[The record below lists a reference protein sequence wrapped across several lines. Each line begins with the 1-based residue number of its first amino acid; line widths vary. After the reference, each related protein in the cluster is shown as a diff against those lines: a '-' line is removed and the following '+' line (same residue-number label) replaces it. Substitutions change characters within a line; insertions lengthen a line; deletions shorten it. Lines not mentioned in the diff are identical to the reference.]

1 MYILIENCAKWRKR
15 SEKKPKSLKTSALT
29 LIPDI
34 VCRKFLCI
42 GFNSCPDSGSREDYR
57 LQWGAEMCVS
67 WYLPDHE
74 LSQWSAFSMMETVL
88 DGPGDPLIVCPST
101 ECGGGDHQH
110 SFFSSERVLRPW
122 NRLPREAVE
131 SPSLEAFRKCVVWYW
146 GMWFS
151 GNIGGRWTVGLNDL
165 GGLFWRLWFYGSIL
179 VERGWSESP
188 KYCLS
193 QQRGCRRQL
202 SPEAMHVLG

>member
-1 MYILIENCAKWRKR
+1 MWDKKWC
-15 SEKKPKSLKTSALT
+15 L
-29 LIPDI
+29 
-34 VCRKFLCI
+34 
-42 GFNSCPDSGSREDYR
+42 DYR
-57 LQWGAEMCVS
+57 RPYYYLQLSLRRLWWGEAWLFFQVTAITWEGTVS
-67 WYLPDHE
+67 SCTRGRFRLHIR
-74 LSQWSAFSMMETVL
+74 AN
-88 DGPGDPLIVCPST
+88 
-101 ECGGGDHQH
+101 
-110 SFFSSERVLRPW
+110 FFSKRVTKHW
-122 NRLPREAVE
+122 NRLHREAEE